1 MVPGLRRDD
10 DNIETGYSLSLNR
23 ILEAIRPMMP
33 RFAGKCRG
41 IDVVGCES
49 GEPDRERGG

>member
-23 ILEAIRPMMP
+23 ILEAIHPMMP
-33 RFAGKCRG
+33 RFAGKYRG